1 LAKSCYVRI
10 EWKIHR
16 KQTVYEAIKIMSA
29 NNIGALGI
37 TDDKGVVVG
46 VVSERDYLNKVGLM
60 GRTSKDTLVESIGT
74 MGVGNLKSVTLD
86 NPIDKCMNKMIAS
99 NVRHL
104 FVRENGAKHHESVKF
119 IGMIS
124 VKDVVKCAIEK
135 HNAVVN
141 QLTGFIVNSE
151 QMRRDV

>member
-1 LAKSCYVRI
+1 
-10 EWKIHR
+10 
-16 KQTVYEAIKIMSA
+16 M
-29 NNIGALGI
+29 
-37 TDDKGVVVG
+37 
-46 VVSERDYLNKVGLM
+46 VSERDYLNKVGLM